1 MEAIDAQTE
10 LLLVNTES
18 MDASESASAAQA
30 RMIAAKIKELTD
42 AENGVSIYDKGT
54 YRRAKLSDIVILLRS
69 SNKNGDE
76 YVNTLLNAGIKA
88 HCDTNKGYFD
98 SLEVRTVI
106 AMLSAIDNP
115 RKEIEMAAFLHSPVI
130 GMTDDELAVLKKK
143 PELLSEIGKY
153 KYNRAMEMLADYR
166 AMSRY
171 MPIEDLITK
180 IYDETSYYEYAM
192 SLPAGKVR
200 KANLDKL
207 RQMAAEYAATGYKG
221 LFNFLRY
228 IENLKTY
235 DTDFGEA
242 QVAGENDDAVRIMS
256 IHKSKGLEFPIVFIA
271 ECHRRF
277 NQTDSYNQVLIDADL
292 GIAGKYVDLEN
303 RMRERT
309 FKHSALRMKLESD
322 TIGEELRILYVAM
335 TRAKEKLF
343 LTAAIKDEDKF
354 IAEYDEGVARAKF
367 GAAESG
373 GAGSVAAGTGAVGT
387 ASNAPLPVAEIN
399 SSEGYLYWIKAS
411 GVGYKYTIF
420 DSEEKTGSSGSG
432 KAAKI
437 RKYLDSLTID
447 PKERDAYAE
456 LFDYEYPYADDVN
469 LRNKISISEL
479 KKKWMIEK
487 LREDMLTGETE
498 ITDEDIAAVLRAGSK
513 GSGVGSIYSSEELTD
528 ASSGAARGTLYHE
541 VMEKLDYTKPEETLG
556 SLPEVVKESDIRAFV
571 ESDIGSIF
579 LKAQTEGRLYREKQF
594 IMGLPAKEI
603 GAADSDEPVLVQ
615 GIIDAFV
622 MSEDGK
628 ECMLVDYKTDRVS
641 CEEELITRYEGQ
653 LHYYARALEM
663 MRDCKV
669 TKKII
674 WSFALDKAIE
684 L

>member
-1 MEAIDAQTE
+1 M
-10 LLLVNTES
+10 
-18 MDASESASAAQA
+18 
-30 RMIAAKIKELTD
+30 
-42 AENGVSIYDKGT
+42 
-54 YRRAKLSDIVILLRS
+54 
-69 SNKNGDE
+69 
-76 YVNTLLNAGIKA
+76 
-88 HCDTNKGYFD
+88 
-98 SLEVRTVI
+98 
-106 AMLSAIDNP
+106 
-115 RKEIEMAAFLHSPVI
+115 
-130 GMTDDELAVLKKK
+130 
-143 PELLSEIGKY
+143 
-153 KYNRAMEMLADYR
+153 
-166 AMSRY
+166 
-171 MPIEDLITK
+171 
-180 IYDETSYYEYAM
+180 
-192 SLPAGKVR
+192 
-200 KANLDKL
+200 
-207 RQMAAEYAATGYKG
+207 
-221 LFNFLRY
+221 
-228 IENLKTY
+228 
-235 DTDFGEA
+235 
-242 QVAGENDDAVRIMS
+242 
-256 IHKSKGLEFPIVFIA
+256 
-271 ECHRRF
+271 
-277 NQTDSYNQVLIDADL
+277 
-292 GIAGKYVDLEN
+292 
-303 RMRERT
+303 
-309 FKHSALRMKLESD
+309 
-322 TIGEELRILYVAM
+322 
-335 TRAKEKLF
+335 
-343 LTAAIKDEDKF
+343 
-354 IAEYDEGVARAKF
+354 
-367 GAAESG
+367 
-373 GAGSVAAGTGAVGT
+373 AAGTGAAGT

-498 ITDEDIAAVLRAGSK
+498 ITDEDIAEVLRAGSK

-594 IMGLPAKEI
+594 IMGLPAREI

-628 ECMLVDYKTDRVS
+628 ECILVDYKTDRVS

-674 WSFALDKAIE
+674 WSFALGKAIE